1 MVLEVK
7 QLSANAEDLRD
18 AGLILGLGRSP
29 GGGNS
34 NPLQCSWASLVAQ
47 KVKRQSAMQETQV
60 RFLDREDSLEKE
72 MATHSSTLAWKIPRT
87 EKPGRLQSMGSQRVG
102 HDWATSLPVFLPEE
116 SPWTEESDGLR
127 SIGSNRVKY
136 DWSDLARTW
145 GNCEEKFQRQE
156 IWKTIQLLYW
166 SITN

>member
-1 MVLEVK
+1 
-7 QLSANAEDLRD
+7 
-18 AGLILGLGRSP
+18 
-29 GGGNS
+29 
-34 NPLQCSWASLVAQ
+34 
-47 KVKRQSAMQETQV
+47 
-60 RFLDREDSLEKE
+60 